1 MFAQVL
7 AEGADSAVM
16 TRSIPLEKLLSD
28 GFIAYDEAAEVCLI
42 VKAMKYQRP
51 ENPNM
56 DKAATRR
63 LVTVPACS
71 LDTVFLASAQQYAPR
86 LAERLLE
93 RLPERFGISQLC
105 SSSTQLNPAL
115 CAPAREEP
123 VDNSPDPE
131 PEDQE
136 QGWSSDQEEQSSQE
150 PSEDPPTNAIDTC
163 DGMSCGIREFPA
175 AAFGPLRRAIARSK
189 HPEQWREVGTNGP
202 LDALPVSYTH
212 LTLPTI
218 YSV

>member
-1 MFAQVL
+1 MYRRV
-7 AEGADSAVM
+7 
-16 TRSIPLEKLLSD
+16 
-28 GFIAYDEAAEVCLI
+28 AA
-42 VKAMKYQRP
+42 
-51 ENPNM
+51 
-56 DKAATRR
+56 
-63 LVTVPACS
+63 
-71 LDTVFLASAQQYAPR
+71 
-86 LAERLLE
+86 
-93 RLPERFGISQLC
+93 
-105 SSSTQLNPAL
+105 
-115 CAPAREEP
+115 APAREEP

-202 LDALPVSYTH
+202 LDALLTAYSSH
-212 LTLPTI
+212 LCSACQAGLGEYRRPQLDELCERALVASLEGLKGAEDVGAVLRSRLHRYGLAELVGDRTYEELRRTKRDKRRKGEPRRIREALPPFAQPQGAAKGCEPA
-218 YSV
+218 SVAG